1 MFSFLKK
8 IFDDNERELKR
19 LSQQVAKVN
28 SWEKTMQALSDDELR
43 AKTAEFKVRLNT
55 GETLEDLLPEAL
67 RWYGSFLARFRTT
80 PF

>member
-55 GETLEDLLPEAL
+55 GETLEDLLPEAFAVV
-67 RWYGSFLARFRTT
+67 REASWRV
-80 PF
+80 